1 MNQHRMYRM
10 PVYGHPADDGFLRH
24 NDLPLGL
31 RSESFTVV
39 RSLTFPAVFITLCF
53 LSGCSEIQST
63 LNPAGP
69 SALAVTRL
77 WWWMFGF
84 SAAMVLIVTGLW
96 LYAMRRN
103 PVSLTDAQ
111 IRRINQR
118 WIIIGGLALPVIGIL
133 ALLGFGIPIGYR
145 MLPLPVAGPA
155 PLRIDVTGH
164 RWWWE
169 VRYPDAGVQLKNE
182 LHLPAGE
189 PVDVH
194 VTSADVIHSFW
205 VPRLAGKLDMIP
217 GRVNVLRLEAD
228 APGHFRGQCSEFCGL
243 GHAHMVLTV
252 QAHTPEDFK
261 VWLEAHK
268 HE

>member
-1 MNQHRMYRM
+1 
-10 PVYGHPADDGFLRH
+10 
-24 NDLPLGL
+24 
-31 RSESFTVV
+31 
-39 RSLTFPAVFITLCF
+39 
-53 LSGCSEIQST
+53 
-63 LNPAGP
+63 
-69 SALAVTRL
+69 
-77 WWWMFGF
+77 
-84 SAAMVLIVTGLW
+84 MVLIVTALW
-96 LYAMRRN
+96 LYALRRN

-111 IRRINQR
+111 ARRINQR
-118 WIIIGGLALPVIGIL
+118 WIIIGGLVLPVIGIL

-169 VRYPDAGVQLKNE
+169 VRYPDAGVVLKNE

-194 VTSADVIHSFW
+194 LTSADVIHSFW

-243 GHAHMVLTV
+243 GHAHMILSV